1 MKSAKITAWSL
12 VAVFISGW
20 ILVSPAH
27 ALRVN
32 FQLRGDSD
40 RLTFSFD
47 SSSLPRSSVS
57 RTGAKEI
64 VVSLPDAIWDT
75 ETKPTPKDFPG
86 KLVESIRVTEKG
98 VRIVTKTNAFG
109 YIRVPSSGKPEFVLQ
124 IFRDPIGARWKPPVS
139 KSKPAP
145 AQPAAPA
152 PQQPAPAQPAQ
163 SGAAQVAKT
172 LDAAVPDKP
181 AVAVPQVKSEADLPV
196 ESPNGGRKPFFAVP
210 YSVRNEV
217 AAPPGAETGGV
228 QTTPPAP
235 VIPPEAETGNYPPA
249 SELRFKAVNKTA
261 EEVKFSELAGESAQ
275 VVPVSQPESPAVS
288 GQVIPPLPAPVE
300 GAGQAGGTVAP
311 PPAPVEGAGEAGG
324 VVAPP
329 PTPVEGAGLV
339 GGTVA
344 PPPGAPVE
352 QRQAVAPLATTPEM
366 SGQGQV
372 GGAVAPPPVVV
383 KGAPPPQPTPEE
395 QAQVEAVKGQVTPPE
410 ETGTA
415 EVESDL
421 EQPASEVAAVGEAGE
436 EQAVEPVAEGEAS
449 KELTPEEQAK
459 VQEEELRNKLYEGQ
473 SLMANGVLDAA
484 LPIFEDILK
493 QPNVSEAIREETLYA
508 VADIKKQLNSE
519 DPAAKFDEIAQ
530 AYIEAMNA
538 NLRSN
543 RVPRALLNLG
553 LLNLQVGNFP
563 EARAYFKILQEK
575 YPDDDNIPSIS
586 YYWGEY
592 FYRKGDYKK
601 AADQFQYLIQTYP
614 EHQLV
619 KQAAFYLAD
628 SLHRTGFLD
637 QAFQIVDYIDKR
649 WPDYYMENK
658 EFLRLAAGVEMQL
671 GKWQQA
677 KDHYFTYYNLNP
689 DAEGAGV
696 VLARIGDIYLRLGM
710 KRPAKEI
717 YEKTIK
723 NYPDQEGAMI
733 AKMRMAEEGI
743 YDDPAMHEM
752 VDVFDRPYNLN
763 PQRVYTEIVTK
774 HPDSPLAPIA
784 QLKLAMW
791 YAFNKKY
798 PEALTAAQD
807 LLEKYPDS
815 ELTLKARKLGDSVFA
830 LAVPGM
836 LGEERYARIVRYWE
850 TYDFIGKEGSKV
862 DDKTKLAIATSYWKI
877 GQPEKALEMVQPYL
891 KKKQIPDISDEA
903 LGLAVNIYLDQLEWK
918 KIADLVDMATKNWKL
933 KEKQQR
939 QLDYA
944 RAMSLQNL
952 GDQRQAMLMWAELAK
967 DTAVDPA
974 FRAYAM
980 YYMAKDAMQ
989 RQDLR
994 RVFVYSQEALSLL
1007 LQTNGDS
1014 EKIKDTV
1021 LMSIYATERSGRYE
1035 EALKWAKEYDK
1046 YIKVENPEWAST
1058 RFKLARIYRK
1068 AGAMDE
1074 WQQLLKDIIEKKPES
1089 LQAQLAKSALET
1101 YELEQQ
1107 ASEYQPGPR

>member
-1 MKSAKITAWSL
+1 MKSAKIAAWPL
-12 VAVFISGW
+12 VAALIVGW
-20 ILVSPAH
+20 IFVSPAH

-32 FQLRGDSD
+32 FQSRGDSD

-47 SSSLPRSSVS
+47 SDQLPQSSVS
-57 RTGAKEI
+57 RVGEREI
-64 VVSLPDAIWDT
+64 TVSLPAGGWDT
-75 ETKPTPKDFPG
+75 EPKPTVKDFPG
-86 KLVESIRVTEKG
+86 KLVESISATEDG

-124 IFRDPIGARWKPPVS
+124 IFRDPIGARWKPVQAAPV
-139 KSKPAP
+139 
-145 AQPAAPA
+145 PA
-152 PQQPAPAQPAQ
+152 PQQQPAPPQPPDQAEQ
-163 SGAAQVAKT
+163 PRPGAAQVAQA
-172 LDAAVPDKP
+172 LDAAVLDKETEAQP
-181 AVAVPQVKSEADLPV
+181 PIKGEADLPV
-196 ESPNGGRKPFFAVP
+196 ESAEADRKPFFAVP

-217 AAPPGAETGGV
+217 DAPPGGEPQGM
-228 QTTPPAP
+228 TPAPAP
-235 VIPPEAETGNYPPA
+235 VSPEAETGNYPPG

-261 EEVKFSELAGESAQ
+261 EEVKFAELAGEGNQS
-275 VVPVSQPESPAVS
+275 VLVDQPGAPAVS
-288 GQVIPPLPAPVE
+288 GPVVGQVTGPVVGPVE
-300 GAGQAGGTVAP
+300 GAGQAGGVVSP
-311 PPAPVEGAGEAGG
+311 PVSVEGEGQAGG
-324 VVAPP
+324 AV
-329 PTPVEGAGLV
+329 T
-339 GGTVA
+339 
-344 PPPGAPVE
+344 PPPGEPVE
-352 QRQAVAPLATTPEM
+352 ERQALAPLVTTPEM

-372 GGAVAPPPVVV
+372 GGAVAPPPPVVV
-383 KGAPPPQPTPEE
+383 EGAPPPEPTPEDQDQVDAVVSQVQPPAE
-395 QAQVEAVKGQVTPPE
+395 TAPKPDSQVEAAT
-410 ETGTA
+410 
-415 EVESDL
+415 
-421 EQPASEVAAVGEAGE
+421 EQPAPEVAEMAEGETPAAE
-436 EQAVEPVAEGEAS
+436 DRQVEPGAEGEAPP
-449 KELTPEEQAK
+449 ELTPEEQAEARQK
-459 VQEEELRNKLYEGQ
+459 EIRDKLYEGQ
-473 SLMANGVLDAA
+473 SLMFNGALDAA

-493 QPNVSEAIREETLYA
+493 QADVPDDVREETLYA
-508 VADIKKQLNSE
+508 VADIKKQLHSE
-519 DPAAKFDEIAQ
+519 DPAAKFDEISQ
-530 AYIEAMNA
+530 AFIEAMNA

-592 FYRKGDYKK
+592 FYKKRDYKK

-619 KQAAFYLAD
+619 KQAAYYLAD
-628 SLHRTGFLD
+628 SLHRTGFLE

-649 WPDYYMENK
+649 WPDYYMENM

-671 GKWQQA
+671 GKWEAA
-677 KDHYFTYYNLNP
+677 KDHYFTYFNLNP
-689 DAEGAGV
+689 DGEGAGV
-696 VLARIGDIYLRLGM
+696 VLARLGDIYLRLGL
-710 KRPAKEI
+710 KEPAKQV
-717 YEKTIK
+717 YEKTIT
-723 NYPDQEGAMI
+723 NYPAQEGAMI
-733 AKMRMAEEGI
+733 AKMRLAEEGI

-763 PQRVYTEIVTK
+763 PQKVYTEIVQK
-774 HPDSPLAPIA
+774 HPDSELAPIA

-815 ELTLKARKLGDSVFA
+815 ELGFKARQLGDSVFV

-836 LGEERYARIVRYWE
+836 LGEERYARVVRYWE

-862 DDKTKLAIATSYWKI
+862 DDKTRLAIATSYWKI
-877 GQPEKALEMVQPYL
+877 GRPDKALEMIEPYL
-891 KKKQIPDISDEA
+891 QEKQIPGTSDDA

-918 KIADLVDMATKNWKL
+918 KIADLVAMATRNWTL
-933 KEKQQR
+933 KEAQQR

-952 GDQRQAMLMWAELAK
+952 GDLKQAMPMWAELAK
-967 DTAVDPA
+967 DTTVDPA

-994 RVFVYSQEALSLL
+994 RVFVYSQEALALL
-1007 LQTNGDS
+1007 LQTDGDP

-1035 EALKWAKEYDK
+1035 EALKWAREYDK

-1074 WQQLLKDIIEKKPES
+1074 WRQLLEDIIEKKPES
-1089 LQAQLAKSALET
+1089 LQAQLAKSALDT
-1101 YELEQQ
+1101 YDLEQK
-1107 ASEYQPGPR
+1107 ASEYRPGP